1 MLSLVHLHLLATA
14 SPISPVSSLTSGPPP
29 PPPAA
34 LADGNVPFLPEASTT
49 AKQHTIPLQS
59 STRRANST
67 RLDQVLHQARSG
79 LTTALREV
87 QRCRSQKAQ
96 CQEQLS
102 ACRAGQPVATEDGA
116 ESAASAAAESA
127 LAKVRSDLQD
137 RDRAYSE
144 LRKRAE
150 GISAAAQHQASQ
162 LKQQLSV
169 ATSAEA
175 ECKRKLEG
183 AAQEQHVQQLQTQLG
198 ALRRKLEQKEAL
210 ESTIEAKH
218 SRLTEVYRALEADCQ
233 TELAKYRGDGSA
245 TKSGKERVPSSA
257 DPQPA
262 ADGRTPEGHA
272 TPSQPCATAGGGGFA
287 FMEHARLLL
296 VVFAAGSIVGWAARG
311 PRGGGVRS
319 HGGGLPHV
327 EEMRG
332 WMPVVSG
339 DTMKIS

>member
-1 MLSLVHLHLLATA
+1 M
-14 SPISPVSSLTSGPPP
+14 
-29 PPPAA
+29 
-34 LADGNVPFLPEASTT
+34 PFLPEASTT

-175 ECKRKLEG
+175 ECK
-183 AAQEQHVQQLQTQLG
+183 
-198 ALRRKLEQKEAL
+198 
-210 ESTIEAKH
+210 
-218 SRLTEVYRALEADCQ
+218 SR
-233 TELAKYRGDGSA
+233 
-245 TKSGKERVPSSA
+245 
-257 DPQPA
+257 
-262 ADGRTPEGHA
+262 
-272 TPSQPCATAGGGGFA
+272 
-287 FMEHARLLL
+287 
-296 VVFAAGSIVGWAARG
+296 
-311 PRGGGVRS
+311 
-319 HGGGLPHV
+319 
-327 EEMRG
+327 
-332 WMPVVSG
+332 
-339 DTMKIS
+339 